1 MFSRL
6 LTIVFA
12 VTLALPLAPL
22 TLPYDF
28 GSGSEI
34 AVAAKAKGK
43 KSKKSRKANQQ
54 ETPKETPQF
63 TTVTRTIRQPV
74 TKTFT
79 NAGIIAVPA
88 GAPNETKGSAN
99 PSPAVIDVSG
109 FVNGAITDID
119 LTLHGFSHSK
129 PQDVDILL
137 VAEQFPGV
145 NALVMGD
152 VGSTDEVAGLTLTL
166 DDLARAPLSVN
177 GPLVSGSF
185 QPIDNDN
192 EVTLDAFPGHT
203 PNGNDRL
210 SIFNGGDPNGLWQ
223 LHIVDDRVAGTG
235 QLAGGWSLQI
245 TAEADVQVE
254 EQVQVS
260 SGDPQPTDLDA
271 PANKN
276 SKNKKGAKKRKG

>member
-6 LTIVFA
+6 LTLVFA

-22 TLPYDF
+22 TLPEEF
-28 GSGSEI
+28 GPGSEI
-34 AVAAKAKGK
+34 AVAAKGK
-43 KSKKSRKANQQ
+43 NSKKSRKANQQ
-54 ETPKETPQF
+54 ETGNDTPRF
-63 TTVTRTIRQPV
+63 TTVTRTVRQPV

-79 NAGIIAVPA
+79 NAGVIAVPA
-88 GAPNETKGSAN
+88 GAPGETKGSAN

-109 FVNGAITDID
+109 FVSGAITDID
-119 LTLHGFSHSK
+119 LTLHGFSHGK

-152 VGSTDEVAGLTLTL
+152 VGSTNEVTGLTLTL
-166 DDLARAPLSVN
+166 DDLARAPLAVN
-177 GPLVSGSF
+177 GTLVSGSF

-223 LHIVDDRVAGTG
+223 IHIVDDRVGG
-235 QLAGGWSLQI
+235 VGEIVGGWSLVI

-254 EQVQVS
+254 EQVQVGS
-260 SGDPQPTDLDA
+260 DEPQPADLDA
-271 PANKN
+271 PKNKTT
-276 SKNKKGAKKRKG
+276 KKGAKKRKG